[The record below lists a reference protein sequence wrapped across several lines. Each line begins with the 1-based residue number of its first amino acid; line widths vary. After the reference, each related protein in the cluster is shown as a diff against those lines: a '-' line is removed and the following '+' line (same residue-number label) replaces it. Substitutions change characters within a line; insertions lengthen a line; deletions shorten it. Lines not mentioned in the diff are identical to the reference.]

1 MANIFQFDDKQHGRS
16 PLCIACEEMLADA
29 LDHTLSPADQ
39 AWFDKHITSCVDCS
53 DMLADAQR
61 GAAWLELL
69 KAPRPEPSA
78 ALMERILAQTS
89 GAENETLSPIV
100 IGQPAILP
108 DSSPAM
114 PHGNILAF
122 RPRMPKFAGPLF
134 SGWMN
139 PGSQPRLAMTAAM
152 AFFSIALTLN
162 LTGVRLDQLHASD
175 LNPSNVRKTYYQA
188 SADAVRYC
196 DNLRVVHVIAESR
209 VDDLRTPDHNSDRT
223 EVPASRPA
231 PTQNPAQNPAP
242 KPAPKDPN
250 GPTSRTVSPIS
261 RPHFLTTAA
270 LTQYQGHST
279 REKSRHS
286 ERSQEPLY
294 FAFAPSAL
302 ALDPEKAPKART
314 IPAQGNALGSTQAAT
329 KRAASPTKL
338 VAQRLFDPRNNAG
351 LSLKKFT
358 QEGGLA

>member
-53 DMLADAQR
+53 DMFADAQR

-78 ALMERILAQTS
+78 ALIERILAQTT
-89 GAENETLSPIV
+89 GLENENLSPII

-108 DSSPAM
+108 DSSPSM
-114 PHGNILAF
+114 PHGNVLAF
-122 RPRMPKFAGPLF
+122 RPRMPKFAG
-134 SGWMN
+134 WMN
-139 PGSQPRLAMTAAM
+139 AGSQPRLAMTAAM

-196 DNLRVVHVIAESR
+196 DNLRVVRVMESR
-209 VDDLRTPDHNSDRT
+209 VDDLRTADRT
-223 EVPASRPA
+223 PA
-231 PTQNPAQNPAP
+231 PAVAPSPVQNPEQKPAP
-242 KPAPKDPN
+242 KPARKDPN
-250 GPTSRTVSPIS
+250 GPTSRIVSPS
-261 RPHFLTTAA
+261 FHPHFMTTAA
-270 LTQYQGHST
+270 LTPPVST
-279 REKSRHS
+279 T
-286 ERSQEPLY
+286 
-294 FAFAPSAL
+294 SAL
-302 ALDPEKAPKART
+302 ASTPAKAPTARSIT
-314 IPAQGNALGSTQAAT
+314 GNTQAAT
-329 KRAASPTKL
+329 KRAASPTQL
-338 VAQRLFDPRNNAG
+338 VAQLLFDPRNNAG